1 MAVGESKVMSRRFRP
16 EKREVEPD
24 LRYDN
29 VHVSMFVNRLM
40 YDGKKSVAQSLIY
53 DSFDLIEER
62 VGRQGVEVF
71 EQALQNVM
79 PQIEVRPRRVGGS
92 TYQVPVPVEPY
103 RQVSLAMRWLLSAAR
118 NRGGQTMS
126 EKLANEFIDA
136 SNNQGTAVKKRDD
149 THRMAEANRAF
160 SHFRI

>member
-1 MAVGESKVMSRRFRP
+1 MSRRFRP
-16 EKREVEPD
+16 EKREIEPD

-53 DSFDLIEER
+53 DSFDMIEER
-62 VGRQGVEVF
+62 LGRPGVEVF
-71 EQALQNVM
+71 EQALQNVA
-79 PQIEVRPRRVGGS
+79 PQIEVRPRRVGGA
-92 TYQVPVPVEPY
+92 TYQVPVPVESY
-103 RQVSLAMRWLLSAAR
+103 RQMSLAMRWLLSAAR
-118 NRGGQTMS
+118 NRGGQTMAD
-126 EKLANEFIDA
+126 KLANEFIDA
-136 SNNQGTAVKKRDD
+136 SNNQGAAVKKRDD